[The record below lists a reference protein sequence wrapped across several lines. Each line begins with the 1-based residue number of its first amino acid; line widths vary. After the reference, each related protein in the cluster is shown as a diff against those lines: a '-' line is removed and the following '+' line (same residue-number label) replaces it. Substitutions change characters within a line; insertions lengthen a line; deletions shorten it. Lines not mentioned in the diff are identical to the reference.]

1 MKPVDLLFYT
11 IVLSFVVLNLY
22 AVHAFDDVQS
32 LKFQLFTSTGIISM
46 LTYFLMR
53 VKAPKK
59 PEKFKLLRKA

>member
-1 MKPVDLLFYT
+1 MRFVDLLFYT

-22 AVHAFDDVQS
+22 AVHTFNDIQS

-53 VKAPKK
+53 IKVPKK